1 MARIANNARRAHIQ
15 PSLVLLLTG
24 LVALSGCGK
33 DDDPAA
39 SSSASTEASAS
50 PAATPSATPTAPAGT
65 GLDAAFGTNGVAKV
79 PLSADS
85 RDRLNA
91 IAVGPDGKLYAAGL
105 TSKGTDQEFAVARFD
120 TDGKPDASFGTN
132 GVASVNVS
140 ANAKPE
146 PSAQLEQARSVV
158 VMPDGKVVAVGTAEH
173 DGAATG
179 DAAKDT
185 DVIAVRF
192 DSAGKPDTAFG
203 SGGIARLDLGAGHA
217 VDAETYAGADQGYGS
232 AALPDGG
239 LVIMGVT
246 TAGSD
251 RPDADWALV
260 GLDGSGR
267 LDKDFGTDGVVKI
280 DHESGNESARH
291 VRVVNDKIIATGY
304 TRGAD
309 DVVKPAL
316 IRTSLTGQRD
326 GSFGSNGVAVNK
338 LLGAVAESYQF
349 GVQGDKYVLTGY
361 GKDAEADK
369 VDLVAYRFTSTG
381 ALDTTFG
388 TNGVTKI
395 DNVGEDD
402 RGRNLAV
409 LPDGRILYVGSG
421 KVDKDNQQAMAV
433 LLGRDGAPEA
443 GFGTDGKLMT
453 DLGSNGDAWF
463 GIALSPDGRTAYLA
477 GFTNVSSDDVKGDDA
492 HLGRIKLP

>member
-1 MARIANNARRAHIQ
+1 M
-15 PSLVLLLTG
+15 T
-24 LVALSGCGK
+24 
-33 DDDPAA
+33 
-39 SSSASTEASAS
+39 
-50 PAATPSATPTAPAGT
+50 TAPPTGT
-65 GLDAAFGTNGVAKV
+65 GLDTSFGTNGFAKV
-79 PLSADS
+79 ALSADS

-91 IAVGPDGKLYAAGL
+91 VAVGPDGKLYGAGM

-120 TDGKPDASFGTN
+120 TDGKPDTAFGTN

-140 ANAKPE
+140 PNSKPE
-146 PSAQLEQARSVV
+146 PTSQLEQARSIV

-185 DVIAVRF
+185 DVVAVRW
-192 DSAGKPDTAFG
+192 DSSGKPDTSFG
-203 SGGIARLDLGAGHA
+203 KDGVARLDLGTGHA
-217 VDAETYAGADQGYGS
+217 IDPETYAGADQGYGS

-251 RPDADWALV
+251 RADNDWALV
-260 GLDGSGR
+260 ALDGSGQ
-267 LDKDFGTDGVVKI
+267 LDKDFGTDGVLKI
-280 DHESGNESARH
+280 DHESGKDSARH
-291 VRVVNDKIIATGY
+291 VRVVGDKIVATGY
-304 TRGAD
+304 TRGTD
-309 DVVKPAL
+309 NVVKPAL
-316 IRTSLTGQRD
+316 IRATLDGERD
-326 GSFGSNGVAVNK
+326 SSFGTNGVAVNK

-349 GVQGDKYVLTGY
+349 GVQGDKYVFTGY

-381 ALDTTFG
+381 GLDPTFG
-388 TNGVTKI
+388 TNGLTRI

-433 LLGRDGAPEA
+433 LLGKDGAPDPA
-443 GFGTDGKLMT
+443 FGTNGKLLT
-453 DLGSNGDAWF
+453 DLGTNGDAWF
-463 GIALSPDGRTAYLA
+463 GVALSSDGRTAYLA
-477 GFTNVSSDDVKGDDA
+477 GFTNMSSEDVKGDDA
-492 HLGRIKLP
+492 HLARIKLP